1 MTQNDF
7 QDAHGNKEQDKD
19 HLGNRLLAPH
29 RRALRKLEETGT
41 SHKRNLEELDCKRE
55 PFHET
60 MAKVLKW
67 HVPASRDR
75 NRRIK

>member
-7 QDAHGNKEQDKD
+7 QNGDRNQEQDQN
-19 HLGNRLLAPH
+19 HAGNYLPPPH
-29 RRALRKLEETGT
+29 RPASRKLEQPPIGV
-41 SHKRNLEELDCKRE
+41 EELDCKRE